1 MEKSIIK
8 LLYIFPTRGR
18 RRDWGGDM
26 DALHEIGKGNIWWR
40 RVEPIPRFD
49 VHSLLGTQEQWPI
62 KCREKHKGI
71 ARLKTRMRM
80 NAKETKALPLKMACK
95 HSIKNRADD

>member
-8 LLYIFPTRGR
+8 LLYIFPTCGR

-49 VHSLLGTQEQWPI
+49 VHSLLGTQNNGQLNI
-62 KCREKHKGI
+62 EKS
-71 ARLKTRMRM
+71 
-80 NAKETKALPLKMACK
+80 TKA
-95 HSIKNRADD
+95 